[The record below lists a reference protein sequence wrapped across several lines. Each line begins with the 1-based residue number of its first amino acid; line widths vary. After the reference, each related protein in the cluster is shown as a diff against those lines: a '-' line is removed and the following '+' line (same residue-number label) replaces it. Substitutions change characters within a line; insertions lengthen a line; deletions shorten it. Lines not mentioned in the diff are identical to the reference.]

1 MSYFENFVG
10 FKNRNSEESVASAT
24 QGYDSYQRFGDDPD
38 GGGTEKFDSEGNSI
52 GVGTQR
58 GNARTRRWGDTE
70 GYQVGNTYT
79 KLEGDAV
86 VDVVGNSS
94 AKRTGWVNNVTFGPT
109 FATQIG
115 GTFATS
121 LFAVNTMLGFRCSIF
136 VGLDASINAA
146 AAVRVVKGANYT
158 IGIAKEYGLKEQ
170 KTEALNEKTEIVAA
184 VQRIIGEENSIV
196 VSNDMIVAKKNSLTC
211 LSSEVIAVEYQ
222 VFAANAEIVGTLST
236 KITSTGDLTVNGAKV
251 TMNGAVISMG
261 AALLKLG

>member
-10 FKNRNSEESVASAT
+10 FKNQNSEESVASAT
-24 QGYDSYQRFGDDPD
+24 QGYDSYQRFGDEGEP
-38 GGGTEKFDSEGNSI
+38 GTEKFDSDGNSI
-52 GVGTQR
+52 GINQR
-58 GNARTRRWGDTE
+58 GNSRTRRWGDTE

-121 LFAVNTMLGFRCSIF
+121 LFGVNTMLGFRCGIF
-136 VGLDASINAA
+136 VGVDASINVA

-158 IGIAKEYGLKEQ
+158 IGIATEYGLKDQ
-170 KTEALNEKTEIVAA
+170 KTEALKKKTEIATE
-184 VQRIIGEENSIV
+184 VQCLIGDEKSIV
-196 VSNDMIVAKKNSLTC
+196 VSNDMICAKEHSLTC
-211 LSSEVIAVEYQ
+211 MKHTVRAGEY
-222 VFAANAEIVGTLST
+222 VVNAGAARISGLLST
-236 KITSTGDLTVNGAKV
+236 EITSEGTTTLEGNAAVTLKTFGVATVNG
-251 TMNGAVISMG
+251 TLI
-261 AALLKLG
+261 KLG

>member
-24 QGYDSYQRFGDDPD
+24 QGYDSYQRFGDEGEP
-38 GGGTEKFDSEGNSI
+38 GTEKFDSDGNSI
-52 GVGTQR
+52 GINQR
-58 GNARTRRWGDTE
+58 GNAITRRWGDTE

-158 IGIAKEYGLKEQ
+158 IGIAKEYGLKDQ
-170 KTEALNEKTEIVAA
+170 KTEALKKSTEIVAD
-184 VQRIIGEENSIV
+184 VQRLIGEETSIV
-196 VSNDMIVAKKNSLTC
+196 LSSDMIVAETNSLTC
-211 LSSEVIAVEYQ
+211 LNRKVIAAFYEVTAG
-222 VFAANAEIVGTLST
+222 VAEIGGKVTTTIKSTGITTLEGTLAVT
-236 KITSTGDLTVNGAKV
+236 LKTSGVATVNG
-251 TMNGAVISMG
+251 TLI
-261 AALLKLG
+261 KLG

>member
-10 FKNRNSEESVASAT
+10 FKNQNSEESVASAT
-24 QGYDSYQRFGDDPD
+24 QGYDSYQRFGDEGEP
-38 GGGTEKFDSEGNSI
+38 GTEKFDSDGNSI
-52 GVGTQR
+52 GINQR
-58 GNARTRRWGDTE
+58 GNSRTRRWGDTE

-121 LFAVNTMLGFRCSIF
+121 LFGVNTMLGFRCGIF
-136 VGLDASINAA
+136 VGVDASINVA

-158 IGIAKEYGLKEQ
+158 IGIATEYGLKDQ
-170 KTEALNEKTEIVAA
+170 KTEALKKSTEIVAD
-184 VQRIIGEENSIV
+184 VQRLIGEETSIV
-196 VSNDMIVAKKNSLTC
+196 LSSDMIVAETNSLTC
-211 LSSEVIAVEYQ
+211 SNRKVIAAFYEVTAG
-222 VFAANAEIVGTLST
+222 VAEIEGKVTTTIKSTGITTLEGTLAVT
-236 KITSTGDLTVNGAKV
+236 LKTSGVATVNG
-251 TMNGAVISMG
+251 TLI
-261 AALLKLG
+261 KLG

>member
-10 FKNRNSEESVASAT
+10 FKNRNSEESVASAVN
-24 QGYDSYQRFGDDPD
+24 GDDPSGEGSPTLNAD
-38 GGGTEKFDSEGNSI
+38 GTQKVDEAGNSTGNDI
-52 GVGTQR
+52 KRANSKTQ
-58 GNARTRRWGDTE
+58 RWGDNE
-70 GYQVGNTYT
+70 SYQVGNNYT
-79 KLEGDAV
+79 ELEGDAV
-86 VDVVGNSS
+86 TVVVGNSS
-94 AKRTGWVNNVTFGPT
+94 TRRKGWTNNVTDGLT
-109 FATQIG
+109 FNTQIG
-115 GTFATS
+115 GTVATS
-121 LFAVNTMLGFRCSIF
+121 LFAVTTMLGFRCGIF

-158 IGIAKEYGLKEQ
+158 IGIAEECGLKEQ
-170 KTEALNEKTEIVAA
+170 KTEALNKKTEIVAA